1 MWFALLYDLGGN
13 ASAKRAIFLWDWHP
27 CHIPHE
33 SNSCQLKCLHVFFD
47 WFSNTVLKFDPG
59 AIILPVQLQSCWH
72 NDSGILPVRCP
83 ACNIALQRRSGPC
96 RSHGGPCAKVT
107 EKVLNTAAGDIKPGF
122 LTADRLGEAWDS
134 QKCQDDSPP
143 ERKGENLG
151 PSILTDQ
158 FGIHQGPEI
167 PLWHNTNSKGPTWQ
181 DISGGYC
188 CVCVCVLCS
197 FTLFPP
203 TLLLSLVPSPLWKS
217 PKSPTKLLWCITG
230 NRSCCMAN
238 RGIKWQNNSNDIV
251 FKTLLN

>member
-1 MWFALLYDLGGN
+1 MTNKLCDLNCFIIWGECISKKSHFPMGL
-13 ASAKRAIFLWDWHP
+13 ASLSYSPWINFLSVEMLA
-27 CHIPHE
+27 CFFFF
-33 SNSCQLKCLHVFFD
+33 VFFD

-83 ACNIALQRRSGPC
+83 ACNIALQQRSGPC
-96 RSHGGPCAKVT
+96 RSHAGPCAKVT

-134 QKCQDDSPP
+134 QKCQDDSSP
-143 ERKGENLG
+143 ERRGGNLG

-167 PLWHNTNSKGPTWQ
+167 PLWHNTNSEGPTWQ

-188 CVCVCVLCS
+188 CVCVCVSCAVSLCPLLPS
-197 FTLFPP
+197 F
-203 TLLLSLVPSPLWKS
+203 SH
-217 PKSPTKLLWCITG
+217 
-230 NRSCCMAN
+230 
-238 RGIKWQNNSNDIV
+238 
-251 FKTLLN
+251 